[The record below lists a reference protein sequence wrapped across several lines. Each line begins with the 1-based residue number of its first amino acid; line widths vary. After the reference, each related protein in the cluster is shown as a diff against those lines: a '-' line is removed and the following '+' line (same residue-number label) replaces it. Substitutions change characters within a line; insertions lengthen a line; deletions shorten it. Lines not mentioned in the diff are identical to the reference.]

1 MKLSVR
7 VVFFDLGNTL
17 IYDKEPWEDFYRRA
31 DRALWKSLRGFGV
44 DSSPRELYSGYKTLF
59 HYYYNLREN
68 ELEERGMATVLRQL
82 LDEHKIPLSDESMQA
97 ALRAMYAVTQTNW
110 QPEEDAI
117 PTLETLK
124 EGGYHLGMISNGADD
139 DNTYTLL
146 DKGRFRPYFE
156 FVLTSAA
163 CGKRKPHPDIFRMA
177 LEHFQVPPEQT
188 VMVGD
193 TFEADILGAR
203 QMGMHAIWITRRL
216 RETAIQQKVRP
227 DANVSALSE
236 IPALLSRG

>member
-17 IYDKEPWEDFYRRA
+17 IYDKELWEDFYRRA
-31 DRALWKSLRGFGV
+31 DRTLWESLRGFGV
-44 DSSPRELYSGYKTLF
+44 DSSPRELYGGYKTLF

-68 ELEERGMATVLRQL
+68 ELEERGMANVLQQL
-82 LDEHKIPLSDESMQA
+82 LDAHKMPLPAESIKA

-110 QPEEDAI
+110 QPEEDAV

-124 EGGYHLGMISNGADD
+124 QRGYRLGMISNGADD
-139 DNTYTLL
+139 ENTYVLL
-146 DKGRFRPYFE
+146 DKGKFRPYFE
-156 FVLTSAA
+156 YVLTSAA

-193 TFEADILGAR
+193 TFEADIVGAKR
-203 QMGMHAIWITRRL
+203 MGMSAIWITRRL
-216 RETAIQQKVRP
+216 RETANRQEIQP
-227 DANVSALSE
+227 DASVSALSE
-236 IPALLSRG
+236 VPPLLSMG

>member
-1 MKLSVR
+1 MKLPIQ

-31 DRALWKSLRGFGV
+31 DRALWESLHGFGV
-44 DSSPRELYSGYKTLF
+44 DSSPRELYSGYQTLF

-82 LDEHKIPLSDESMQA
+82 LDEHKIPLPDESIQA

-124 EGGYHLGMISNGADD
+124 ERGYRLGMISNGADD
-139 DNTYTLL
+139 NNTYTLL

-163 CGKRKPHPDIFRMA
+163 CGKRKPHPDIFRAA
-177 LEHFQVPPEQT
+177 LEHFQIPPEQS
-188 VMVGD
+188 VMAGD
-193 TFEADILGAR
+193 TFEADIVGAK
-203 QMGMHAIWITRRL
+203 QMGMNAIWITRRL
-216 RETAIQQKVRP
+216 RETAIQQKVWP

-236 IPALLSRG
+236 IPSLLSRG